1 MLLCICGALRA
12 GSTNRLLLEE
22 AARLY
27 GGPARFGDLRF
38 PLYDA
43 DLEAAEGIPMAV
55 EALARDI
62 EEAEAVAI
70 SGPEYNSSISG
81 VLKNALDW
89 VSRVEGNPWHAKPVA
104 LMGAAAGRTGAARSA
119 QVLRLA
125 MVPFRPRLS
134 IGPEVL
140 VPASRK
146 AFDEAGR
153 LTDERAGK
161 LLEKAMERLREE
173 ARD

>member
-27 GGPARFGDLRF
+27 GGPCRFADLRF

-43 DLEAAEGIPMAV
+43 DLEAAEGIPQAV
-55 EALARDI
+55 QTLARDI
-62 EEAEAVAI
+62 AEAEAVVI

-89 VSRVEGNPWHAKPVA
+89 VSRVEGNPWLARPVA

-125 MVPFRPRLS
+125 MMPFRPRLS
-134 IGPEVL
+134 TGPEVL
-140 VPASRK
+140 LPGSRR
-146 AFDEAGR
+146 AFDEEGR
-153 LTDERAGK
+153 LTDERARR
-161 LLEKAMERLREE
+161 LLGEAMERLRAE
-173 ARD
+173 ARG

>member
-27 GGPARFGDLRF
+27 GGPCRFGELRF

-43 DLEAAEGIPMAV
+43 DLEAAEGIPAAV
-55 EALARDI
+55 ESLTREIAA
-62 EEAEAVAI
+62 AEAVAI

-89 VSRVEGNPWHAKPVA
+89 VSRIEGNPWLCKPVA

-125 MVPFRPRLS
+125 MMPFRPRLS
-134 IGPEVL
+134 TGPEVL
-140 VPASRK
+140 VPASRR
-146 AFDEAGR
+146 AFDAEGR
-153 LTDERAGK
+153 LTDERARR
-161 LLEKAMERLREE
+161 LLGEAMERLREE
-173 ARD
+173 ARG